1 MGRRQVDRRRCQA
14 RAGLHL
20 ASTDD
25 SLLAVLVISG
35 SVFAPSAMGFVFSL
49 SKRSLEKLLCLA
61 QVVQKAGSVNAIVE
75 SNGNPSTSA

>member
-1 MGRRQVDRRRCQA
+1 MSCLGRVRGRRQVDRRRCQA

-49 SKRSLEKLLCLA
+49 SKRTLEKLLCLV
-61 QVVQKAGSVNAIVE
+61 QVGQKAGSVDVIV
-75 SNGNPSTSA
+75 

>member
-1 MGRRQVDRRRCQA
+1 MTCLGRVMGRRQVDRRRCQA

-49 SKRSLEKLLCLA
+49 SKRTLEKLLCLV
-61 QVVQKAGSVNAIVE
+61 QVGQKAGSVDVIV
-75 SNGNPSTSA
+75 